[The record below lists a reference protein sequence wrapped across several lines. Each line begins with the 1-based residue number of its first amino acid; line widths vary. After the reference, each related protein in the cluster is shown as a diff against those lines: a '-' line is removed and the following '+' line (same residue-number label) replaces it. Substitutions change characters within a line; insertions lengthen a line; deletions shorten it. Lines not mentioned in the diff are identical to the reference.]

1 MGTWVLVVMQLVSF
15 GEIKTT
21 TMSKFASP
29 GECLATAAYAQRVA
43 LEKKYDML
51 FVCTKDT

>member
-15 GEIKTT
+15 GEIRTT

-29 GECLATAAYAQRVA
+29 GECLTTAAYAQRAA